1 MSCHYCNHFKASKRG
16 LSGRCKLHG
25 TNTMMWENCEDCDTV
40 CHEKGRCPQ
49 SKTCICVVLS
59 NNCDGSMDEYNK
71 RGCGKPVLLFS
82 KEGSDAMGNHI
93 DRYIEQNQKKVE

>member
-1 MSCHYCNHFKASKRG
+1 
-16 LSGRCKLHG
+16 
-25 TNTMMWENCEDCDTV
+25 
-40 CHEKGRCPQ
+40 
-49 SKTCICVVLS
+49 
-59 NNCDGSMDEYNK
+59 MDEYNK